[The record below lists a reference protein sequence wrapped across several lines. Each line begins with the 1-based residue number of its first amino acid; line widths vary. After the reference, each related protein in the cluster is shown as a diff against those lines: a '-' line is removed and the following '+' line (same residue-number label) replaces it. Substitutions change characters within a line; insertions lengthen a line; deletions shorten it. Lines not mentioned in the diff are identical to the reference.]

1 MGHVLIAED
10 DATSLE
16 ILCQIVV
23 QSENVPIRARNGFL
37 ALEILRENPKL
48 IDIVIT
54 DLVMPQMDGRD
65 LIQKIRSDARLKHVP
80 ILVQSGYLGVYA
92 ISELLEAGATEVLP
106 KPVNAQTL
114 LGYLQH
120 HIGK

>member
-16 ILCQIVV
+16 VLARIVE
-23 QSENVPIRARNGFL
+23 QSGNIPIRARDGFL
-37 ALEILRENPKL
+37 ALEILRENSKL

-65 LIQKIRSDARLKHVP
+65 LIQKIRSDARLRHVP

-92 ISELLEAGATEVLP
+92 ISELLEAGATEVIP
-106 KPVNAQTL
+106 KPVNTQTL
-114 LGYLQH
+114 LGYLAH
-120 HIGK
+120 HVRK